1 MQCLEFLIMA
11 DLSNKYEY
19 DKYEVAPSILK
30 RYLISQNTIL
40 VKK

>member
-11 DLSNKYEY
+11 DLSSKYEY
-19 DKYEVAPSILK
+19 DRYEVAPLILK